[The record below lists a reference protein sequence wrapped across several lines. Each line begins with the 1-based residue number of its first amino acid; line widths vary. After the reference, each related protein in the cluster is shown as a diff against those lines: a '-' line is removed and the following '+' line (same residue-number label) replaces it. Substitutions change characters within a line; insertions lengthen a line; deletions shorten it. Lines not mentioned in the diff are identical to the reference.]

1 MCGRPATM
9 AAREPHPSKNESMSM
24 PDRKASHRP
33 RASALRIGLPAILLL
48 SVASVAVTRADP
60 ADFQAMPGLWRIV
73 LRVVSNGHAGPP
85 KVEWRCVNEGDDPW
99 ARFAALPMPAPQCQ
113 RSDQHRSS
121 TTLEWTLSCAGM
133 PTPSGRGRVD
143 FDTPEHYTASI
154 SLQGRGEVLQVEGVR
169 RAACTGPSD

>member
-1 MCGRPATM
+1 MTKWNR
-9 AAREPHPSKNESMSM
+9 RVV
-24 PDRKASHRP
+24 RRP
-33 RASALRIGLPAILLL
+33 RAAALRFGLSAILLL
-48 SVASVAVTRADP
+48 GAASVAVTRADP

-99 ARFAALPMPAPQCQ
+99 ARFADLPTPAPQCQ

-121 TTLEWTLSCAGM
+121 TALDWTLSCAGVSA
-133 PTPSGRGRVD
+133 PSGRGRVE
-143 FDTPEHYTASI
+143 FDTPEHYTGSV
-154 SLQGRGEVLQVEGVR
+154 SLQGRGEVLRVEGVR